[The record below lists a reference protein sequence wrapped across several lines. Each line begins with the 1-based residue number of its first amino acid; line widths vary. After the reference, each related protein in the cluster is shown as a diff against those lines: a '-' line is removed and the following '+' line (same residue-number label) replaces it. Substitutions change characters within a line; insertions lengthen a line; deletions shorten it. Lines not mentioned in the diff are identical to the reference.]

1 MTQAIKIADGIDWTP
16 EAPNAKV
23 REWITTRMGEITPE
37 KDKFGRPCKWVIR
50 TDTATVTVTRKYI
63 RPGAWAKDR
72 DIITVEKGGEE

>member
-23 REWITTRMGEITPE
+23 REWITTRMGEVTPE

-63 RPGAWAKDR
+63 RTGAWAKDR
-72 DIITVEKGGEE
+72 DNIKEEKGGEA